1 MTSEQ
6 AQHVQGI
13 ENLVKLLNEAI
24 SKGQE
29 IGVKTEMTVDGGRF
43 GNAKN
48 VLYTT
53 YSFRTEAVAIAKPF
67 DE

>member
-1 MTSEQ
+1 MTNEQ

-24 SKGQE
+24 QKGSE
-29 IGVKTEMTVDGGRF
+29 IGVKTKLEIGGSHF
-43 GNAKN
+43 GADKN
-48 VLYTT
+48 YLASNYT
-53 YSFRTEAVAIAKPF
+53 FRTEAIAIAKPF